1 MEILEPVP
9 RGFGH
14 TGHVTEISREDQAER
29 KRGKI
34 NFEAFIDRIEL
45 SRLAPHEAAES
56 ELKWSMSA
64 FPMDTSSANV
74 IILGHLF
81 RVLDGALGQVR
92 AVGSI
97 LAEDLDSSDLPA
109 FEAFMEDYGHGF
121 VESIYDMCRRAL
133 LANAVFMEIHLELPV
148 RSPAAEIEIVLD
160 EGKLSAEA
168 DDIEVLP

>member
-9 RGFGH
+9 RNVGH
-14 TGHVTEISREDQAER
+14 TGHVTEIPREDPAER

-34 NFEAFIDRIEL
+34 SFEAFIDRIEL
-45 SRLAPHEAAES
+45 SRLASDEAVEAE
-56 ELKWSMSA
+56 LNWSVSA
-64 FPMDTSSANV
+64 FPMDTTSANV

-97 LAEDLDSSDLPA
+97 LAEDLDSSDIPA
-109 FEAFMEDYGHGF
+109 FEAFIDDYGHGF

-133 LANAVFMEIHLELPV
+133 LANAVFMEAHLELPV
-148 RSPAAEIEIVLD
+148 RSPAVEIEIVLD
-160 EGKLSAEA
+160 EAKLSAGA
-168 DDIEVLP
+168 DDIEVSP